1 MFKFRNG
8 DLQASPK
15 TKSRRTLRR
24 LLGNVRMSIL
34 ALVTAISMFMGAAV
48 IPAAELFVSSFGRN
62 EVLRYNGDTGAFV
75 DAFVQGVSDRLDD
88 PTGLVFG
95 PDGNLYVSSFG
106 TDQVLRFD
114 GTTGAFLDA
123 FVRAGGGGLDNPIG
137 LVFGPDGNLYV
148 SSRGTEQVLRF
159 DGTTGAFLDAF
170 VRAGSGGLDDPTF
183 LIWRPRRSSSR
194 SG

>member
-95 PDGNLYVSSFG
+95 PDGNLYVSS
-106 TDQVLRFD
+106 
-114 GTTGAFLDA
+114 
-123 FVRAGGGGLDNPIG
+123 
-137 LVFGPDGNLYV
+137 
-148 SSRGTEQVLRF
+148 RGTEQVLRF

-183 LIWRPRRSSSR
+183 LIWRPRHSSSR